1 VEVPRR
7 SLFSRHLPS
16 CQRGSSLERRPM
28 LDNQLAVAVGIC
40 TLVPDEGDLGR
51 RLEDQ
56 RNVGPTRCSAGL
68 RGL

>member
-28 LDNQLAVAVGIC
+28 QSVGGGC
-40 TLVPDEGDLGR
+40 WDMRHLVPDEGDLGR